1 MCWMNRVRV
10 AAAALVLLVCHPAA
24 LAGTK
29 PISLAAFS
37 DGIKHWQDRHGKD
50 YARYEPQQVVEIAD
64 NLLLHQRDNGGW
76 IENRDPARI
85 LDATERAALAAEKSQ
100 ASGSFDNRNIYS
112 QIEYLAA
119 AFGQT
124 GRAAYRDAA
133 ARGLDYALAQQIA
146 SCGGWPHTVPGT
158 ASYHGHITIADEVT
172 SGLLGLLRKIAA
184 GADPFAYLDSAT
196 RARAK
201 AALDRGDECVL
212 RLQIVQHGELTGW
225 AGQYDPT
232 TLQPAQGR
240 AFELPSIVSQET
252 VEMLRYL
259 MSIRRPSAAQV
270 ESIESAVAWLRR
282 SQIHG
287 VRLEKVTLE
296 KPVQYQYH
304 VATFDYRLVDDA
316 SAPPLWAR
324 FYDLVDNSVVLANR
338 DSVRVKNLADVHP
351 ERRSGYAW
359 FGTWPAALL
368 NEEYPAWRA
377 RRSHRPRRR
386 SSLRRTPG
394 SSIPVIR

>member
-1 MCWMNRVRV
+1 MCRMSKVRV
-10 AAAALVLLVCHPAA
+10 FVGAFSLLVFVPAVFSDTNIEPIP
-24 LAGTK
+24 LAV
-29 PISLAAFS
+29 FS

-50 YARYEPQQVVEIAD
+50 YARYQPHQITEIAD
-64 NLLLHQRDNGGW
+64 NLLLYQRDNGGW

-85 LDATERAALAAEKSQ
+85 LDAAEKAALLTEKAQ
-100 ASGSFDNRNIYS
+100 PRGSFDNRNIYS

-119 AFGQT
+119 AFGQI
-124 GRAAYRDAA
+124 RKAAYRDAA
-133 ARGLDYALAQQIA
+133 ARGLDYALAQQVA

-158 ASYHGHITIADEVT
+158 SNYHGYITIADEVT
-172 SGLLGLLRKIAA
+172 SGLLRLLRKISA
-184 GADPFAYLDSAT
+184 GTEPFAYVDAAT
-196 RARAK
+196 RARTA
-201 AALDRGDECVL
+201 AALDRGDQCVL
-212 RLQIVQHGELTGW
+212 KLQVLQKGKRTGW
-225 AGQYDPT
+225 AGQYDPA
-232 TLQPAQGR
+232 TLQPAMGR

-259 MSIRRPSAAQV
+259 MSIGQPSPAQI

-282 SQIHG
+282 SQLSG

-296 KPVQYQYH
+296 KPVQYQFH

-316 SAPPLWAR
+316 HAPPLWAR
-324 FYDLVDNSVVLANR
+324 FYDLDDNSVVLANR
-338 DSVRVKNLADVHP
+338 DSVRVKNLSDVHP

-377 RRSHRPRRR
+377 HQRR
-386 SSLRRTPG
+386 
-394 SSIPVIR
+394 

>member
-1 MCWMNRVRV
+1 MKKARVV
-10 AAAALVLLVCHPAA
+10 AAVTLLLACHSVARA
-24 LAGTK
+24 DTQRQ

-50 YARYEPQQVVEIAD
+50 YARYQPQQITGIAD
-64 NLLLHQRDNGGW
+64 NLLLYQRDNGGW

-85 LDATERAALAAEKSQ
+85 LDATEKAALIAEKAESR
-100 ASGSFDNRNIYS
+100 SSFDNRNIYS

-124 GRAAYRDAA
+124 GKAAYRDAA
-133 ARGLDYALAQQIA
+133 ARGLDYALAQQLA

-158 ASYHGHITIADEVT
+158 ASYHGYITIADEVT
-172 SGLLGLLRKIAA
+172 SGLLRLLRKISA
-184 GADPFAYLDSAT
+184 GAEPFGHVDAAT

-212 RLQIVQHGELTGW
+212 KLQVVQEGKLTGW
-225 AGQYDPT
+225 AGQYDPA

-259 MSIRRPSAAQV
+259 MSVQQPTAAQV
-270 ESIESAVAWLRR
+270 NAIESAVAWLRR
-282 SQIHG
+282 SQISG
-287 VRLEKVTLE
+287 VRLEKVTLA

-304 VATFDYRLVDDA
+304 VATFDYRLVQDA
-316 SAPPLWAR
+316 DAPPLWAR
-324 FYDLVDNSVVLANR
+324 FYDLEDNSVVLANR
-338 DSVRVKNLADVHP
+338 DSVRVKDFSEIHP

-359 FGTWPAALL
+359 FGTWPAVLL
-368 NEEYPAWRA
+368 KEEYPAWREVRA
-377 RRSHRPRRR
+377 D
-386 SSLRRTPG
+386 
-394 SSIPVIR
+394 

>member
-1 MCWMNRVRV
+1 MSRVRV
-10 AAAALVLLVCHPAA
+10 VAASLALLVCCSVTQAEP
-24 LAGTK
+24 K
-29 PISLAAFS
+29 YPPISLAAFS
-37 DGIKHWQDRHGKD
+37 DGIKHWQDRHGSD
-50 YARYEPQQVVEIAD
+50 YARYQPQQVNEIAD
-64 NLLLHQRDNGGW
+64 NLLLYQRDNGGW

-85 LDATERAALAAEKSQ
+85 LDAAEKAALVGEKSQ
-100 ASGSFDNRNIYS
+100 ATGSFDNRNIYS

-124 GRAAYRDAA
+124 RKAAYRDAA
-133 ARGLDYALAQQIA
+133 ARGLEYALAQQIA
-146 SCGGWPHTVPGT
+146 SCGGWPHTVPGKS
-158 ASYHGHITIADEVT
+158 SYHPYITIADEVT
-172 SGLLGLLRKIAA
+172 SGVLRLLRKISA
-184 GADPFAYLDSAT
+184 GAEPFGYVDPAT
-196 RARAK
+196 RARVR

-212 RLQIVQHGELTGW
+212 KLQVVQDGQLTGW
-225 AGQYDPT
+225 AGQYDPA

-259 MSIRRPSAAQV
+259 MSIPEPTAAHV
-270 ESIESAVAWLRR
+270 KAIESAVAWLRR
-282 SQIHG
+282 SQING

-304 VATFDYRLVDDA
+304 VATFDYRLVNDA
-316 SAPPLWAR
+316 TAPPLWAR
-324 FYDLVDNSVVLANR
+324 FYDLKDNSVVLANR
-338 DSVRVKNLADVHP
+338 DSVRVENLSDVHP

-377 RRSHRPRRR
+377 RH
-386 SSLRRTPG
+386 PG
-394 SSIPVIR
+394 

>member
-1 MCWMNRVRV
+1 MRKVPV
-10 AAAALVLLVCHPAA
+10 IAAALVSLAGQPLA
-24 LAGTK
+24 LAGSQDE

-37 DGIKHWQDRHGKD
+37 DGIKHWQDRHGTD
-50 YARYEPQQVVEIAD
+50 YARYQPRQITEIAD
-64 NLLLHQRDNGGW
+64 NLLLYQRENGGW

-85 LDATERAALAAEKSQ
+85 LDAGEKAALLAEKAQ
-100 ASGSFDNRNIYS
+100 ARGSFDNRNIYS

-119 AFGQT
+119 AFGRT
-124 GRAAYRDAA
+124 GNAAYAAAA

-172 SGLLGLLRKIAA
+172 SGLLRLLRKISA
-184 GADPFAYLDSAT
+184 GAEPFGYAYATT

-212 RLQIVQHGELTGW
+212 KLQVVQRGHLTGW
-225 AGQYDPT
+225 AGQYDPK
-232 TLQPAQGR
+232 TLRPAQGR
-240 AFELPSIVSQET
+240 TFELPSIVSQET

-259 MSIRRPSAAQV
+259 MSVEKPSAAQLA
-270 ESIESAVAWLRR
+270 SIESAVDWLRR
-282 SQIHG
+282 SQIRG
-287 VRLEKVTLE
+287 LRLEKVTLE

-304 VATFDYRLVDDA
+304 VAKFDHRLVKDA
-316 SAPPLWAR
+316 AAPPLWAR
-324 FYDLVDNSVVLANR
+324 FYDLEDNGIVLANR
-338 DSVRVKNLADVHP
+338 DGVRVADFSDVHP

-368 NEEYPAWRA
+368 DTEYPAWRA
-377 RRSHRPRRR
+377 RHSR
-386 SSLRRTPG
+386 
-394 SSIPVIR
+394 

>member
-1 MCWMNRVRV
+1 MNKVRVV
-10 AAAALVLLVCHPAA
+10 AAALMLLACHPWA
-24 LAGTK
+24 LADSK
-29 PISLAAFS
+29 EEPIPLAAFS
-37 DGIKHWQDRHGKD
+37 DGIKHWQDRHGTD
-50 YARYEPQQVVEIAD
+50 YARYQPQQITEIAD
-64 NLLLHQRDNGGW
+64 NLLLYQRDNGGW

-85 LDATERAALAAEKSQ
+85 LDATEKAALVAEKAQ
-100 ASGSFDNRNIYS
+100 TSGSFDNRNIYS

-124 GRAAYRDAA
+124 GKAAYRDAS

-158 ASYHGHITIADEVT
+158 ASYHGYITIADEVT
-172 SGLLGLLRKIAA
+172 SGLLRLLRKISA
-184 GADPFAYLDSAT
+184 GADPFGYVDATT

-212 RLQIVQHGELTGW
+212 RLQIEQDGRLTGW
-225 AGQYDPT
+225 AGQYDPK
-232 TLQPAQGR
+232 TLRPAMGR

-259 MSIRRPSAAQV
+259 MSVGKPSAAQV
-270 ESIESAVAWLRR
+270 KSIESAVDWLRR
-282 SQIHG
+282 SQIGG
-287 VRLEKVTLE
+287 VRLEKVMLE

-316 SAPPLWAR
+316 NAPPLWAR
-324 FYDLVDNSVVLANR
+324 FYDLEDNSIVLANR
-338 DSVRVKNLADVHP
+338 DSVRVKDFSEIHP
-351 ERRSGYAW
+351 ERRSGYSW

-368 NEEYPAWRA
+368 NEEYPAWRV
-377 RRSHRPRRR
+377 RHSR
-386 SSLRRTPG
+386 
-394 SSIPVIR
+394 